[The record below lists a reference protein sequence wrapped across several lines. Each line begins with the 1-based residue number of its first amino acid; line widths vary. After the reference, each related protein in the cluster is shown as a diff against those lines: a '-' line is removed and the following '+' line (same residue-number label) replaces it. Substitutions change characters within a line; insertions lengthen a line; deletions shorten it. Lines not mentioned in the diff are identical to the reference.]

1 MMKLFKIAFLSLL
14 AGMLLPVA
22 ALPVRAAGAAVAEAK
37 AKEPKRGKKKK
48 HEADTVRKT
57 TPYEKLFKDKKVRTV
72 RGGGLTLHLV
82 EDKLYLELPDS
93 LLDRGL

>member
-57 TPYEKLFKDKKVRTV
+57 KAISKGIFIFI
-72 RGGGLTLHLV
+72 
-82 EDKLYLELPDS
+82 
-93 LLDRGL
+93 